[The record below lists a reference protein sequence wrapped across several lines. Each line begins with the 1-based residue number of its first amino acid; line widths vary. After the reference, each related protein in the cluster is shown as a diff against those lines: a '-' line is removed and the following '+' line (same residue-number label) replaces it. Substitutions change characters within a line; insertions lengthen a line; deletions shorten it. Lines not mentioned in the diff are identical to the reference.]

1 MTVGVGALIYLSNLV
16 NSGTLWN
23 IDLEMIDFVYCRLK
37 KTHSS
42 YTKKTLFT
50 HRKKLFTGVYV
61 SLVAISV
68 LGRVRKRQNKLFTKS
83 NKMPII
89 MLRKQNDS
97 ERHNK
102 ILLCM
107 CKHSFLVFNRLTL
120 HLFASKISN
129 ISYSIIIIWS
139 RLSFE
144 SVSMPPVS
152 KSSFNNLSPLAVV
165 LFVDE
170 TYNLQILQARKTR
183 RSLRLSQ

>member
-1 MTVGVGALIYLSNLV
+1 
-16 NSGTLWN
+16 
-23 IDLEMIDFVYCRLK
+23 MIDFVYCRLN

-50 HRKKLFTGVYV
+50 HRKELFTGVYV
-61 SLVAISV
+61 SLVAISI

-89 MLRKQNDS
+89 MLWKQNDS

-120 HLFASKISN
+120 HLFAPKISN
-129 ISYSIIIIWS
+129 ISYSSVIFWS
-139 RLSFE
+139 CLSFE
-144 SVSMPPVS
+144 SILMPPVS
-152 KSSFNNLSPLAVV
+152 KRSFNNLSPLAVV
-165 LFVDE
+165 LFVD
-170 TYNLQILQARKTR
+170 
-183 RSLRLSQ
+183 

>member
-1 MTVGVGALIYLSNLV
+1 MLGECVKGKTNCLRNQTKCQLSCYGN
-16 NSGTLWN
+16 
-23 IDLEMIDFVYCRLK
+23 R
-37 KTHSS
+37 
-42 YTKKTLFT
+42 
-50 HRKKLFTGVYV
+50 
-61 SLVAISV
+61 
-68 LGRVRKRQNKLFTKS
+68 
-83 NKMPII
+83 
-89 MLRKQNDS
+89 DS

-107 CKHSFLVFNRLTL
+107 CKYSFLVFNRLTL
-120 HLFASKISN
+120 HLFVSKISN
-129 ISYSIIIIWS
+129 ISYSIIMIWS

-170 TYNLQILQARKTR
+170 TYNLQTLQARKTR

>member
-1 MTVGVGALIYLSNLV
+1 
-16 NSGTLWN
+16 
-23 IDLEMIDFVYCRLK
+23 MIDFVYCRLN

-50 HRKKLFTGVYV
+50 HRKELFTGVYV
-61 SLVAISV
+61 SLVAISM

-89 MLRKQNDS
+89 MLWKQNDS

-120 HLFASKISN
+120 HLFAPKISN
-129 ISYSIIIIWS
+129 ISYSSVIFWYC
-139 RLSFE
+139 LSFE
-144 SVSMPPVS
+144 SILMPPVS
-152 KSSFNNLSPLAVV
+152 KRSFNNLSPLAVV
-165 LFVDE
+165 LFVD
-170 TYNLQILQARKTR
+170 
-183 RSLRLSQ
+183 